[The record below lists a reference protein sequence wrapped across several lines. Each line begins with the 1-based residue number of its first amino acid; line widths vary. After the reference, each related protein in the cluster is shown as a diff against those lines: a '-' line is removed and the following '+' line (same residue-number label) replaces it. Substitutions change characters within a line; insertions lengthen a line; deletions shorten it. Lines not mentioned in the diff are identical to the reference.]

1 MADMISTLRLFEAN
15 QRSIKYQDEA
25 LGKAISEL
33 SRCPFDERGGVTPKP
48 GRLHSGGNA
57 MIRALWT
64 AASGM
69 SAQQL
74 NVDTIANNLANVNT
88 TGFKRQRVDYQD
100 LFYQTLREPG
110 TEEGTPNGLE
120 VGMGTYPVA
129 TQKIFASGDLERTDT
144 PLDLAIEGTG
154 FFQVGLSDGT
164 IGYTRSGTFRLDQ
177 DGRLV
182 TPDGYAVQ
190 PEITIPAD
198 AQEIVVGTNGL
209 VSVRTSG
216 SPLPTDVGTIELAS
230 FSNPR
235 ACAVWG
241 TACMPRPRL
250 RGRPSRAPPVWTA
263 WAKFDRACWRGP
275 TCKWSTKWSA

>member
-1 MADMISTLRLFEAN
+1 
-15 QRSIKYQDEA
+15 
-25 LGKAISEL
+25 
-33 SRCPFDERGGVTPKP
+33 
-48 GRLHSGGNA
+48 

-110 TEEGTPNGLE
+110 TKEGTPNGLE

-144 PLDLAIEGTG
+144 PLDLAIEGSG
-154 FFQVGLSDGT
+154 FFQVALSDGT

-182 TPDGYAVQ
+182 TPDGYAIQ

-198 AQEIVVGTNGL
+198 TQEIVVGTNGL

-216 SPLPTDVGTIELAS
+216 SALPTDVGTIELAS
-230 FSNPR
+230 FSNPPGLRSLGHSLYAETASSGTPVTGTGGLDGMGQIRQGMLEGSNVQVVDEMVGMITAQR
-235 ACAVWG
+235 AYELSSKAIQ
-241 TACMPRPRL
+241 TADDMIRISNNL
-250 RGRPSRAPPVWTA
+250 RG
-263 WAKFDRACWRGP
+263 
-275 TCKWSTKWSA
+275 